1 MRAGAIT
8 LMPPKVQLNN
18 TAEERQESQWGNK
31 SQAVAQNECAQV
43 DRCTE
48 VMQKF
53 ADWGCCPEAEWCQHG
68 FSFIN
73 LYIITVYG
81 SPSPSGLTVVLSSLD
96 FKAPAVS

>member
-1 MRAGAIT
+1 MDLLSSFSYHPELENILAG
-8 LMPPKVQLNN
+8 P
-18 TAEERQESQWGNK
+18 WCK
-31 SQAVAQNECAQV
+31 SCRCAQV

-48 VMQKF
+48 VMLKF
-53 ADWGCCPEAEWCQHG
+53 ADCGCCPEAEWCQHG

-81 SPSPSGLTVVLSSLD
+81 SPSLSALTVVLSSLD